1 MTIFLY
7 LVLLLYVAASAF
19 MVLTILMQEGKGGG
33 LSGLGGRAIV
43 RISRVARTV
52 ADTHEHE
59 LVDRDD
65 LAEALSFR
73 SRSAT

>member
-1 MTIFLY
+1 MAHVERGRGL
-7 LVLLLYVAASAF
+7 SW
-19 MVLTILMQEGKGGG
+19 GGG
-33 LSGLGGRAIV
+33 SREARATAQAFFESYASRFCLGGRAIV